1 MLNPIFQRTGALTVI
16 IFSAFIMSF
25 FDISKPEASD
35 FLIPL
40 NGIHKFSPGDDPAWA
55 LPHYD
60 DSQWKG
66 IHVPGN
72 YQSQGIKTENGMG
85 WYRIHFTAT
94 EKIKDTHPAV
104 AFGRIGNADE
114 VFLNGFKIGGEGKIG
129 RWFIEAT
136 KADRLYRIPP
146 GILRFDRD
154 NVLAVRVMNVFLAGG
169 IFDGAAGIG
178 DYNALRIEKLNGD
191 FLRKAREIGLFV
203 FYSLF
208 FMASLFFYVSGTRD
222 KEYIYFGL
230 FALISVAVAI
240 LESLIL
246 YEAGLKTSL
255 IQQIIA
261 AIYGILPVSLMLFIM
276 SVFRERTGLFLKL
289 LVIFS
294 LVLSVS
300 LLFST
305 YNFRVFKSLSLM
317 WVLQLLLTGSF
328 GLYIVVRA
336 YMRKLNE
343 SRPIMTGTA
352 ALFLSVLLESM
363 YNSDIIHTGGLTVS
377 SYLVSFFMI
386 CMMYALIRRFLRIK
400 KETAS
405 LSSRILTAHEEER
418 KRLAREL
425 HDGLGQSL
433 LAVKFNLQR
442 MNKET
447 KSSLLEGA
455 IEEISGSIDDLRDI
469 SMGLRPP
476 FLDEMGIGAAVR
488 LYSQKFTEKNGINVD
503 VKTELSVRPTS
514 LIEDNLF
521 RILQEAFS
529 NTVKHAEAEN
539 IKVYL
544 GIRDGRI
551 IMEIDDDGR
560 GFDYGRISQN
570 SGLGLS
576 TMEERINLMGGVF
589 SLRSKSGAGTTIR
602 VEVPVIW

>member
-1 MLNPIFQRTGALTVI
+1 
-16 IFSAFIMSF
+16 
-25 FDISKPEASD
+25 
-35 FLIPL
+35 
-40 NGIHKFSPGDDPAWA
+40 
-55 LPHYD
+55 
-60 DSQWKG
+60 
-66 IHVPGN
+66 
-72 YQSQGIKTENGMG
+72 
-85 WYRIHFTAT
+85 
-94 EKIKDTHPAV
+94 
-104 AFGRIGNADE
+104 
-114 VFLNGFKIGGEGKIG
+114 
-129 RWFIEAT
+129 
-136 KADRLYRIPP
+136 
-146 GILRFDRD
+146 
-154 NVLAVRVMNVFLAGG
+154 
-169 IFDGAAGIG
+169 
-178 DYNALRIEKLNGD
+178 
-191 FLRKAREIGLFV
+191 
-203 FYSLF
+203 
-208 FMASLFFYVSGTRD
+208 
-222 KEYIYFGL
+222 
-230 FALISVAVAI
+230 
-240 LESLIL
+240 
-246 YEAGLKTSL
+246 
-255 IQQIIA
+255 
-261 AIYGILPVSLMLFIM
+261 
-276 SVFRERTGLFLKL
+276 
-289 LVIFS
+289 
-294 LVLSVS
+294 
-300 LLFST
+300 
-305 YNFRVFKSLSLM
+305 
-317 WVLQLLLTGSF
+317 
-328 GLYIVVRA
+328 
-336 YMRKLNE
+336 
-343 SRPIMTGTA
+343 
-352 ALFLSVLLESM
+352 
-363 YNSDIIHTGGLTVS
+363 
-377 SYLVSFFMI
+377 
-386 CMMYALIRRFLRIK
+386 MMYALIRRFLRIK

-602 VEVPVIW
+602 VEVPVIWSG